1 MAIRLGFMQMYL
13 VSDNLMA
20 LNDPAKAEFVN
31 ARFGMN
37 FLFGRKHKQKEPD
50 LK

>member
-1 MAIRLGFMQMYL
+1 MYL

-20 LNDPAKAEFVN
+20 LNDPAKADFVN

-37 FLFGRKHKQKEPD
+37 FLFGRKHYQKEPD